1 MQKNNLIILIIISSF
16 IFLSFEPFTEG
27 NALSMNNPT
36 FPLPKDHPV
45 ITHAI
50 SYLKNQQQS
59 DGSIGGISISSWVA
73 MAFASVNDTSP
84 SFDHLT
90 DYLLSSIERV
100 NESEKA
106 TDWQRHILGLAARN
120 NSRIQQKKP
129 FLTEKLWSF
138 YSNHQFGEENNIY
151 DDCFGVF
158 SLACLKNNTINQTV
172 ATKIK
177 QTILEKQEDNG
188 GWNDVDTTALAIM
201 ALRIIGITEDSDAI
215 QSAVNFLKDQ
225 QEANGGFTSWGA
237 PNTASTAW
245 AISALTT
252 LNTSMNEFIWNVP
265 PPTALDFLLN
275 LQQSDG
281 SFKYTESSH
290 LNPEWMTAYAIIA
303 LRGKSFPV
311 TILFSDEKDAGDS
324 SNQNESDDSKEG
336 TKKDEDDKTEQ
347 IDSFQNNTN
356 QNQPYFYVHS
366 PRINGIYLNN
376 RFFHLSTKKP
386 VLIGSTTFTI
396 HTNATLDMVVFSINN
411 QVYHIDN
418 SHPYRCTYQADKF
431 VQHLH
436 LYVHGYKMR
445 SNLTEQQIHEWI
457 VQIKQAKQ
465 QSKNCYYNSTLLK
478 KLNDFNQ
485 WLILEQYTDHQ
496 SYWYVNPLKP

>member
-1 MQKNNLIILIIISSF
+1 
-16 IFLSFEPFTEG
+16 
-27 NALSMNNPT
+27 MNNPT

-45 ITHAI
+45 ITSAI

-59 DGSIGGISISSWVA
+59 DGSIGGFSISSWVA
-73 MAFASVNDTSP
+73 MAFASVNDTSA
-84 SFDHLT
+84 SFNHLT
-90 DYLLSSIERV
+90 DYLLSSIDLL
-100 NESEKA
+100 NESDKA

-129 FLTEKLWSF
+129 FLTEKLLSF
-138 YSNHQFGEENNIY
+138 YSDNQFGEKNNIY

-158 SLACLKNNTINQTV
+158 SLACLKNNTINQTLG
-172 ATKIK
+172 TKIK
-177 QTILEKQEDNG
+177 QTILEKQEDTG

-201 ALRIIGITEDSDAI
+201 ALRVIGISEDSDAI
-215 QSAVNFLKDQ
+215 QSAVDFLKDQ
-225 QEANGGFTSWGA
+225 QDATGGFTSWGA

-245 AISALTT
+245 TISALTT
-252 LNTSMNEFIWNVP
+252 LNTSMSEFIWNATY
-265 PPTALDFLLN
+265 PTCLDFLLSM
-275 LQQSDG
+275 QQPNG
-281 SFKYTESSH
+281 CFNYTESSH

-303 LRGKSFPV
+303 LRGTSFPV
-311 TILFSDEKDAGDS
+311 TILFSDEKETHGSSDQNDS
-324 SNQNESDDSKEG
+324 NDSKEG
-336 TKKDEDDKTEQ
+336 TEKDEDDNTEPT
-347 IDSFQNNTN
+347 DSFQNDMT

-366 PRINGIYLNN
+366 PRITGIYMNN

-386 VLIGSTTFTI
+386 VLIGSNTFII

-411 QVYHIDN
+411 QVYHIDT
-418 SHPYRCTYQADKF
+418 SFPYTCTYQADNF

-436 LYVHGYKMR
+436 LYVHGYKIR
-445 SNLTEQQIHEWI
+445 SDLTEQQSNEWI

-496 SYWYVNPLKP
+496 SYWYVNSLKT